1 MEDQNQTDKSDK
13 AIETDEEYIG
23 LKRSQITHFREV
35 IEATA
40 KVLVGVSVLSYII
53 GLLITNMHL
62 RKYGVSHLSFAQFEY
77 VLTGLLWLFL
87 VGLSYVIYVIP
98 TVNILIPIKPGSP
111 KWMKVTHKLVRV
123 LFHYLFSILALSLP
137 LFVLSGFEI

>member
-62 RKYGVSHLSFAQFEY
+62 RKYGSVSEFLCNRNSSRLSFSDA
-77 VLTGLLWLFL
+77 
-87 VGLSYVIYVIP
+87 
-98 TVNILIPIKPGSP
+98 
-111 KWMKVTHKLVRV
+111 
-123 LFHYLFSILALSLP
+123 
-137 LFVLSGFEI
+137 